1 MAQRSRPADSG
12 DNDNAIYER
21 GTKRKVPRWATV
33 LIIVLA
39 VIGLMFIVMVLV
51 GGAGGHGP
59 GRHMGAGPTG
69 DPATTSAGI
78 GRSL

>member
-1 MAQRSRPADSG
+1 MAERSRPADSG

-21 GTKRKVPRWATV
+21 GAKRKVPRWATV

-39 VIGLMFIVMVLV
+39 VIVLMFIVMVLV
-51 GGAGGHGP
+51 GGTGGHGP

-69 DPATTSAGI
+69 GSAIASAGI
-78 GRSL
+78 G